1 MPIPCARCNAPLPG
15 WELAGGNDATCTSC
29 GSANQVRV
37 FPAALRREGPVEAA
51 SAADGEA
58 ACFDHPGK
66 RAVAACRHCGRF
78 VCALCSVE
86 FGAEVWCPTCVVAR
100 AGNAHSANPDTSR
113 VLYDSIA
120 VLAPWLAM
128 ILWPITVI
136 IGPGTVLFS
145 LLKWRE
151 PLSLVRRSHW
161 RFVLAILLGLLQ
173 TGAWVAGIGYLILR
187 TGARAG

>member
-1 MPIPCARCNAPLPG
+1 MPIPCARCNDPLPG

-58 ACFDHPGK
+58 ACFDHPSK
-66 RAVAACRHCGRF
+66 RAVSACRHCGRF

-86 FGAEVWCPTCVVAR
+86 FGTEVWCPTCVVGR

-120 VLAPWLAM
+120 VLTPWLAM

-136 IGPGTVLFS
+136 TGPGTVLFS
-145 LLKWRE
+145 FLKWRE

-161 RFVLAILLGLLQ
+161 RFVLAILIGLLQ
-173 TGAWVAGIGYLILR
+173 TGAWVAGIGYLIMR

>member
-1 MPIPCARCNAPLPG
+1 M
-15 WELAGGNDATCTSC
+15 
-29 GSANQVRV
+29 
-37 FPAALRREGPVEAA
+37 
-51 SAADGEA
+51 
-58 ACFDHPGK
+58 
-66 RAVAACRHCGRF
+66 
-78 VCALCSVE
+78 
-86 FGAEVWCPTCVVAR
+86 
-100 AGNAHSANPDTSR
+100 
-113 VLYDSIA
+113 LYDSIA